1 MSRRM
6 TRQFVG
12 VTSIAAR
19 LIAAGYPRFLSKAV
33 RLQLADAEIVRWI
46 RMDET
51 QSAAHADIAAA
62 FIAVARKLLRILD
75 AIVWDQTE

>member
-6 TRQFVG
+6 TEQFVG
-12 VTSIAAR
+12 LTSIAAR
-19 LIAAGYPRFLSKAV
+19 LISAGYPRFLSKAV

-51 QSAAHADIAAA
+51 QAAAHADIAAA